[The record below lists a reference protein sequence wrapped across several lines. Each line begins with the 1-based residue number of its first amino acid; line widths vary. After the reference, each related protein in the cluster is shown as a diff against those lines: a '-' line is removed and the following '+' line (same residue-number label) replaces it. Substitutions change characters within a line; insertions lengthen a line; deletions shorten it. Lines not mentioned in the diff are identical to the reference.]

1 MTIEDYRASVV
12 AVPPIALSDDLQV
25 AREAN
30 AGLVRHIEKGGVRT
44 LLYGGNAN
52 LYNFDLGRYADA
64 LAMMDDA
71 ASPSINIITSVGP
84 DFGKLSDQLP
94 VVERSAVRNVMLLPM
109 TFPVDAGGLLRG
121 IRFAA
126 DRLGFGVILYI
137 KRENYLS
144 PDLLAELAADG
155 SVAFVKYAVE
165 RKEPSDDA
173 YLDAILSA
181 IGRDIVASGM
191 GEAPIADH
199 IGKRGLAT
207 FTSGAV
213 CIAPAASNRLL
224 ALYREGR
231 LEEAQQAAEP
241 FLAFERLRARF
252 GGIQVLH
259 DAVTASGIAPM
270 GPQLPMV
277 SGIPAAARKELKLA
291 TDKLIDADRIAVLR
305 T

>member
-1 MTIEDYRASVV
+1 MSRARITIEDYRASVV

-30 AGLVRHIEKGGVRT
+30 TDLVRHIENGGVRT

-94 VVERSAVRNVMLLPM
+94 VVERSAVRNVMLLPI

-165 RKEPSDDA
+165 RKEPSEDA
-173 YLDAILSA
+173 YLDAILLKQVA
-181 IGRDIVASGM
+181 GYVAQTALDGELRVEGDFIGYLAQVAVG
-191 GEAPIADH
+191 GKEADLAGHLKVGAGHLLRSFDRKAY
-199 IGKRGLAT
+199 GLGLA
-207 FTSGAV
+207 GKH
-213 CIAPAASNRLL
+213 L
-224 ALYREGR
+224 
-231 LEEAQQAAEP
+231 EAQ
-241 FLAFERLRARF
+241 LL
-252 GGIQVLH
+252 
-259 DAVTASGIAPM
+259 
-270 GPQLPMV
+270 
-277 SGIPAAARKELKLA
+277 
-291 TDKLIDADRIAVLR
+291 
-305 T
+305 